1 MRSES
6 VGEPGSAERIGG
18 YASGADAYESRGNGE
33 GIVEN
38 AARIVGE
45 DGDPG
50 EPTQRNAWE

>member
-45 DGDPG
+45 DGG
-50 EPTQRNAWE
+50 ACKPT